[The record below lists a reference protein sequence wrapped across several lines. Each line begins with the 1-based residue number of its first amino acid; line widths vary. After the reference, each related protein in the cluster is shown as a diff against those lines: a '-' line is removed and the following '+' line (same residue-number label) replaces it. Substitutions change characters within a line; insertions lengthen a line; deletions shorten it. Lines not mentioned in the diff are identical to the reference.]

1 MKLSRFIRR
10 CLLCAVV
17 LFGTGGPHI
26 AGDSLSWS
34 AAVAAPAPQPRTT
47 RIGRPDSRLPRKRAN
62 VRRMQSAA
70 VLNAKSFRNVSKQ
83 QNRLAGRE
91 LARGQRDL
99 RAADLR
105 ANQAQ
110 AAVDRNPTGRNQAT
124 RNESVMDFVATQAR
138 VTRLA
143 VVHQSTVTTLQT
155 SKIRLTELK
164 RLSPRRYRNRLDM
177 NAMNDLRNRRELA
190 ESRAAAR
197 ASVAIPAPPP
207 GEPPPL
213 PRGRP
218 PASAV
223 TLAVPGQPPE
233 GRRKKYRAR
242 RPIGG

>member
-1 MKLSRFIRR
+1 MRLSGFMRR
-10 CLLCAVV
+10 SLCCAVV
-17 LFGTGGPHI
+17 LFGTGGLDVP
-26 AGDSLSWS
+26 GNSQFWS
-34 AAVAAPAPQPRTT
+34 AEAVAQTPPSRPARV
-47 RIGRPDSRLPRKRAN
+47 GRPDSKLTFNRAK

-70 VLNAKSFRNVSKQ
+70 VLNAKSFRNVSKE
-83 QNRLAGRE
+83 QNRQAASA

-105 ANQAQ
+105 TNQAQ

-124 RNESVMDFVATQAR
+124 RNERVMEFVAAQAR

-155 SKIRLTELK
+155 AKLRLTEL
-164 RLSPRRYRNRLDM
+164 RRQSPRTYRYQLSMNATIADRNRQ
-177 NAMNDLRNRRELA
+177 ELA

-223 TLAVPGQPPE
+223 TLAVPSQLPE
-233 GRRKKYRAR
+233 GRQQNYRAR
-242 RPIGG
+242 RPPGG